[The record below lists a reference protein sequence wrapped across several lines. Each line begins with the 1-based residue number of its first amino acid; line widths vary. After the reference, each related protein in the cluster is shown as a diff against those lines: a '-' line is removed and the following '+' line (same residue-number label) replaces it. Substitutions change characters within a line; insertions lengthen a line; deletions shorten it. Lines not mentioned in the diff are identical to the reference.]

1 MSELLE
7 RIDYEALVLAKLED
21 AAQSSSRSERRA
33 HLDQAAVFAA
43 QGEAARYAADGS
55 RDR

>member
-7 RIDYEALVLAKLED
+7 LIDYEALVLAKLED
-21 AAQSSSRSERRA
+21 AAQSSSRRERCA

-43 QGEAARYAADGS
+43 QGEAARYARNGCRS
-55 RDR
+55 

>member
-33 HLDQAAVFAA
+33 NLDQAAVFAA
-43 QGEAARYAADGS
+43 QGEAARYAADDS